1 MDITLQIIAV
11 CRRLDQLGFVPAT
24 DGNVSVRLSKDE
36 IMITPTMV
44 PKRALQ
50 QSQLLVVGMDG
61 RVRQGTGRPLDSA
74 RGRPSSEMKMHLTAY
89 WLRPDVN
96 AIVHA
101 HPPVATGFATARQGL
116 TEPVLP
122 ESVLTLGP
130 VPLAQYATPS
140 TGEVAKSIEKLI
152 IMHNALLLA
161 NHGVLT
167 VGSTLDEAMER
178 MERVEHLAKVTLVA
192 ALLGGAKTLS
202 ASDIAKIKAAYQQP
216 DTGTQA

>member
-24 DGNVSVRLSKDE
+24 DGNVSARIGRDE
-36 IMITPTMV
+36 ILITPSMV
-44 PKRALQ
+44 AKGSL
-50 QSQLLVVGMDG
+50 SLEQLLVVGMDG
-61 RVRQGTGRPLDSA
+61 KVR
-74 RGRPSSEMKMHLTAY
+74 RGEGKPSSEMKMHLTAY

-101 HPPVATGFATARQGL
+101 HPPVATGFAAARLGL
-116 TEPVLP
+116 TEPILP
-122 ESVLTLGP
+122 EAVLTLGP

-140 TGEVAKSIEKLI
+140 TDEVAKSIEKLI

-216 DTGTQA
+216 GTGTQA